1 MVEEIEKPGFSMSS
15 SGINFE
21 PAKPQPLSEI
31 STESLNRLPTGIK
44 ELDYV
49 LGGGLVFGSVIL
61 VGGEPGIGKS
71 TLLLQIANCLAEK
84 GKLVLLV
91 SGEES
96 SDQIRLRAQ
105 RIQSLR
111 EQILI
116 LPETNLLRI
125 IEQVKEIKPQVLMI
139 DSIQTIFH
147 PDLPSA
153 PGGVGQVR
161 ECAAE
166 FFRVAKN
173 LKIPTFLIGHVTK
186 EGSIAGPRVLEHMVD
201 TVLYFE
207 GDKHYSYRII
217 RAVKNRFGST
227 NEIGVFEMTDQGLM
241 SVGSPSNLFLN
252 PGLDSGSGS
261 VVLAAIEGTRPFL
274 VELQALVVPTHLTL
288 PRRLTSG
295 LDYNRVCL
303 TIAVLEKRLGLTLS
317 SQDIYI
323 NIVGGVKIVEP
334 AADLAVAMAVI
345 SAFRE
350 VEIPSNVVIAGEV
363 GLGGEVRQVSYLEER
378 LKEAQKLGFKRAVV
392 PKQSINWSGCNL
404 EVCQVRT
411 LNQAIDL
418 I

>member
-1 MVEEIEKPGFSMSS
+1 MVEEIEKPGFSVSPT
-15 SGINFE
+15 GIDFE
-21 PAKPQPLSEI
+21 PARPQPISEI
-31 STESLNRLPTGIK
+31 STKSLDRLPTGIK

-49 LGGGLVFGSVIL
+49 LGGGLVAGSVIL
-61 VGGEPGIGKS
+61 VGGEPGVGKS
-71 TLLLQIANCLAEK
+71 TLLLQVANCLAKK

-96 SDQIRLRAQ
+96 NDQIRLRAQ
-105 RIQSLR
+105 RTQSLN

-125 IEQVKEIKPQVLMI
+125 IEQIKKVKPRVLMV

-166 FFRVAKN
+166 FFRIAKN
-173 LKIPTFLIGHVTK
+173 LKISTFLIGHVTK
-186 EGSIAGPRVLEHMVD
+186 EGSIAGPRILEHMVD

-227 NEIGVFEMTDQGLM
+227 NEIGVFEMTDQGLV
-241 SVGSPSNLFLN
+241 SLGSPSDLFLS
-252 PGLDSGSGS
+252 PRLDGGSGS
-261 VVLAAIEGTRPFL
+261 VVLAAVEGTRPLL

-288 PRRLTSG
+288 PRRLTAG

-323 NIVGGVKIVEP
+323 NVVGGVKIVEP
-334 AADLAVAMAVI
+334 AADLAVAMAI
-345 SAFRE
+345 FSAFRE
-350 VEIPSNVVIAGEV
+350 VEIPPNIVIAGEV
-363 GLGGEVRQVSYLEER
+363 GLAGEIRQVGHLEKR
-378 LKEAQKLGFKRAVV
+378 LKEAQKLGFKRAII
-392 PKQSINWSGCNL
+392 PEQGINWQDCSM
-404 EVCQVRT
+404 EICQVRT